1 MTEIRLERSRLN
13 FSEIANVAALLFFI
27 VSKLNLVDVMYQYSL
42 SWFINLFTVTIDK
55 SASRKSTEET
65 DPDFVSPDRKS
76 NAKTRQGT

>member
-13 FSEIANVAALLFFI
+13 FSEIANIAALLFFI

-55 SASRKSTEET
+55 SASRKNTEET

>member
-65 DPDFVSPDRKS
+65 ELDFVSPDRKS